1 MTHGPLMID
10 IAGTELTA
18 PERERLRHPLVGGVI
33 LFSRNYESRQQLQ
46 ALCADIHGL
55 REPPL
60 LIAVDHEGGRVQRFR
75 EGFTAL
81 PAMRELG
88 GWWQATPRA
97 ACECT
102 HDIGYL
108 MAAELRALGVDL
120 SFAPV
125 LDLDWGRSGVI
136 GNRAFHGDPE
146 AVTALAGALIDG
158 MHAAGMAC
166 CGKHFPGHGWVEAD
180 SHLAIPVDERSL
192 TELEPDLTPYRRLK
206 LDAVM
211 PAHVIYPRVDDRPAG
226 FSPIWLGKL
235 RGELGFDG
243 VIFSDDLSMEGAAFA
258 GDMVARAEAAWRA
271 GCDMLIICNSP
282 DAVGE
287 VLDRWRPRVDAPG
300 PARIARLLP
309 ARPGWSFAELSG
321 QDKYRAG
328 RAVVER
334 LAGHMPDIHRA

>member
-1 MTHGPLMID
+1 MNYGPLMID
-10 IAGTELTA
+10 IAGTELSDI
-18 PERERLRHPLVGGVI
+18 ERERLCHPLVGGVI
-33 LFSRNYESRQQLQ
+33 LFSRNYRSPEQLQ
-46 ALCADIHGL
+46 ALCAEIHGL
-55 REPPL
+55 RQPPL

-75 EGFTAL
+75 EGFTPL

-88 GWWQATPRA
+88 EWWQNTPRA

-102 HDIGYL
+102 HDVGYL

-136 GNRAFHGDPE
+136 GNRSFHADPE
-146 AVTALAGALIDG
+146 AVTALAGALIEG
-158 MHAAGMAC
+158 MREAGMAC

-180 SHLAIPVDERSL
+180 SHLAIPIDERSPA
-192 TELEPDLTPYRRLK
+192 ELEADLAPYRKTR

-211 PAHVIYPRVDDRPAG
+211 PAHVIYPQVDDRPAG
-226 FSPIWLGKL
+226 FSPVWIGKL

-243 VIFSDDLSMEGAAFA
+243 VIFSDDLSMEGASFA
-258 GDMVARAEAAWRA
+258 GDMVARAEAAWNA

-287 VLDRWRPRVDAPG
+287 VLARWRPEADSLSA
-300 PARIARLLP
+300 ARIARLVPDGPALP
-309 ARPGWSFAELSG
+309 WAELAS
-321 QDKYRAG
+321 QQTY
-328 RAVVER
+328 
-334 LAGHMPDIHRA
+334 LAGQSVVRRLSGVLPSPEDA